1 VFLNQAG
8 EAVKMTSMTKQRI
21 LIMAGGTGGHVFP
34 ALAVAERLLS
44 QGWDIHWLGTRA
56 GLEASIVPK
65 ANIAIHYVSVKGLR
79 KNGILG
85 WCLAPLRLLWALFQ
99 SLCVI
104 HQLKPDVVLGMGG
117 FISGPGGLAAWL
129 LRCPLVV
136 HEQNAIVGL
145 TNRALSHLAN
155 RVLEAFP
162 GAFNA
167 KVNAIYTGN
176 PIREVLLAAPAPTL
190 RFTERRLK
198 EPTEPLRLLV
208 LGGSQGAVA
217 LNEVCPLAIQK
228 MPIEKRPVVWH
239 QTGVKNE
246 AVTKTKVAYDSAGI
260 SARVE
265 PFIEDMA
272 AAYGWA
278 DLVLC
283 RSGALTVT
291 ELATVGV
298 GSILVPYPF
307 AVDNH
312 QTANGRFLEKADAA
326 KIIDQSCLSA
336 ENLAGLLLELFSD
349 NDRLFKMAEA
359 AFSVAKRDALTEVV
373 RYCENT
379 HL

>member
-1 VFLNQAG
+1 
-8 EAVKMTSMTKQRI
+8 MTGMTKQRI

-34 ALAVAERLLS
+34 ALAVAERLIS

-56 GLEASIVPK
+56 GLEANIVPN
-65 ANIAIHYVSVKGLR
+65 ANIAIHYISVKGLR

-85 WCLAPLRLLWALFQ
+85 WCLAPLRLLHALFQ
-99 SLCVI
+99 SLAII
-104 HQLKPDVVLGMGG
+104 HQLKPKVVLGMGG

-129 LRCPLVV
+129 LRCPLIV

-145 TNRALSHLAN
+145 TNRALSHLAD

-167 KVNAIYTGN
+167 KTKAIYTGN
-176 PIREVLLAAPAPTL
+176 PIREALLAVPVPTR
-190 RFTERRLK
+190 RFRERGLK
-198 EPTEPLRLLV
+198 ESAEPLRLLV

-217 LNEVCPLAIQK
+217 LNEVCPAAIQK
-228 MPIEKRPVVWH
+228 MPIEKRPLVRH
-239 QTGVKNE
+239 QTGVKND
-246 AVTKTKVAYDSAGI
+246 AVIKTKAAYEAAGLSAQ
-260 SARVE
+260 VE

-272 AAYGWA
+272 SAYGWA

-307 AVDNH
+307 AVDDH
-312 QTANGRFLEKADAA
+312 QTANGRFLEKAGAA
-326 KIIDQSCLSA
+326 KIIDQSELSA
-336 ENLAGLLLELFSD
+336 ENLAKLFLELFSD
-349 NDRLFKMAEA
+349 RNRLLKMAEA
-359 AFSVAKRDALTEVV
+359 AFSGAKRNSATEIS
-373 RYCENT
+373 RYCAESSV
-379 HL
+379 